1 MRKAGCILLAALLTA
16 CTLTPDWEP
25 GVSQTLAQAR
35 AERISGLSYAL
46 SFEIPDTLD
55 APCKGA
61 VTLAFDLKGRGP
73 LLLDFRPG
81 AEAVSGLTV
90 NGEILEAE
98 VRDEHILL
106 PARALRRGT
115 NEVTVRF
122 TPDDAPL
129 NRHDGFLYS
138 LLVPERARTLF
149 PCFDQPD
156 LKARFSLELDIPAGW
171 TAVSNGPVAEERTE
185 GTRKQVRFSPS
196 GLVST
201 YLFAFVAG
209 KWERA
214 DFDRNGS
221 PIAIYHRETDPAK
234 RAQLPEIHRQ
244 IVHALDWMEDFT
256 GIPMPFR
263 KYDCVLVPGFQ
274 FGGMEHPGVILYN
287 ASRTFLSEAPTDTER
302 LYRTEL
308 ISHETAHLWFGDAV
322 TMRWFDD
329 VWTKEVFAN
338 YFAARITEPLFPE
351 TDFRLRN
358 FQYFNIPAY
367 AEDRT
372 AGTHPIRQRLD
383 NLKDAGLVY
392 GNIVYDKAPVVMR
405 MLADTLGT
413 EAFQAGMR
421 EYLETYL
428 YRNAT
433 WPELIDILD
442 RHTAADLKA
451 WSHRWVEE
459 AGMPHY
465 TAGTEL
471 PNLSALGY
479 GYYEMSEGLMKKAL
493 HAVLELDNPHERLST
508 LANLYENM
516 LHGNV
521 PAERMTECLD
531 TLLSTEKEPL
541 IASAALG
548 YLDDLWHRQP
558 ARTETLLHDLARTPS
573 VPGQIR
579 LSAFRKLVHF
589 HADAGTDGE
598 LFSMWRDQAPYPGLV
613 ITAEDYT
620 TMAFELAIRRPQD
633 LETLRNVQRARI
645 DNPDRQARFDFVF
658 PSVHPD
664 QAVRDSVF
672 QALLQA
678 ENRHTEPWAEDC
690 LRFLNHPLRQVEAL
704 SYIVPAL
711 DILPE
716 IQRTGDIFFPKNW
729 VVCLLSGHDS
739 PEAANQVKSWL
750 AAHPDCPPLLRN
762 KVLQAADRLLR

>member
-1 MRKAGCILLAALLTA
+1 
-16 CTLTPDWEP
+16 
-25 GVSQTLAQAR
+25 
-35 AERISGLSYAL
+35 
-46 SFEIPDTLD
+46 
-55 APCKGA
+55 
-61 VTLAFDLKGRGP
+61 
-73 LLLDFRPG
+73 
-81 AEAVSGLTV
+81 
-90 NGEILEAE
+90 
-98 VRDEHILL
+98 
-106 PARALRRGT
+106 
-115 NEVTVRF
+115 
-122 TPDDAPL
+122 
-129 NRHDGFLYS
+129 
-138 LLVPERARTLF
+138 
-149 PCFDQPD
+149 
-156 LKARFSLELDIPAGW
+156 
-171 TAVSNGPVAEERTE
+171 
-185 GTRKQVRFSPS
+185 
-196 GLVST
+196 
-201 YLFAFVAG
+201 
-209 KWERA
+209 
-214 DFDRNGS
+214 
-221 PIAIYHRETDPAK
+221 
-234 RAQLPEIHRQ
+234 
-244 IVHALDWMEDFT
+244 
-256 GIPMPFR
+256 MPFG

-465 TAGTEL
+465 TAWTEL

-558 ARTETLLHDLARTPS
+558 ARTETLLHDLARNPS

-598 LFSMWRDQAPYPGLV
+598 LFSIWRHQAPYPGLV

-678 ENRHTEPWAEDC
+678 ENRHTDPIQCQNTAGSPKWALHGVSVEKVQQSGGKKRQQQSVGSKENPSLPHHEQAC
-690 LRFLNHPLRQVEAL
+690 QPLRQNATVGIVAMGKQRIPEQMIIVNAYQIVLVRPVEGIIKVVRNQRSKRRESEGHGKHRGQKCRSGDL
-704 SYIVPAL
+704 SVP
-711 DILPE
+711 
-716 IQRTGDIFFPKNW
+716 GFF
-729 VVCLLSGHDS
+729 VHGSS
-739 PEAANQVKSWL
+739 Y
-750 AAHPDCPPLLRN
+750 
-762 KVLQAADRLLR
+762 